1 MVLASKNFFGALR
14 IDLELD
20 IWKNGSLK
28 SGNLDFWSQ
37 MTREGSEDFFTSQN
51 HIWAPS
57 YVTNKF

>member
-20 IWKNGSLK
+20 IRKNGSLK
-28 SGNLDFWSQ
+28 SGNLDFWIR
-37 MTREGSEDFFTSQN
+37 MTREGSEKNFTCRN
-51 HIWAPS
+51 YKWAPS